1 MIPSILAPGQE
12 ELSMSSTRTAAAMV
26 ISLDFELHWGVR
38 DFIRLDAGE
47 RRRLLAAREMVVKIL
62 EVFRE
67 YGVHATWATVGLL
80 FAGSRDEAEAF
91 QPRVLPAYKNS
102 SLNPYLEQ
110 LGTSE
115 DNDPFHF
122 APSLIRQIAATPG
135 QEIASHSF
143 SHYYCLE
150 AGQSA
155 ESFEADLE
163 GAVAIAASGGYRLR
177 SYVFPRNQAN
187 PAYLPLMTRHGIE
200 MYRGAGTLAPYK
212 AVNFAGQR
220 RLSSRAV
227 RLLDTF
233 FNLYGPQMADWP
245 APSPLC
251 CLEPSRYLQRCRTFL
266 RPVRPLAVGR
276 IVGQMR
282 ASARSGRLFHL
293 WWHPEDFVTGGNA
306 NIGVLRQVLDAFSEL
321 RAENLMTSLS
331 MAEVASTV
339 LTRSEW
345 KGGRA

>member
-1 MIPSILAPGQE
+1 MTPSILAPDQE
-12 ELSMSSTRTAAAMV
+12 EQAASSVRPAAAMV

-38 DFIRLDAGE
+38 DVTRLDAAE
-47 RRRLLAAREMVVKIL
+47 RRRLLAAREMVVRIL

-67 YGVHATWATVGLL
+67 YAVHATWATVGLL

-91 QPRVLPAYKNS
+91 QPRVLPAYDNA

-110 LGTSE
+110 IGTSE
-115 DNDPFHF
+115 DDDPFHF
-122 APSLIRQIAATPG
+122 APSLIRRIAATPG

-163 GAVAIAASGGYRLR
+163 STVAIAAAGGYNLR

-187 PAYLPLMTRHGIE
+187 LAYLPLLSRHGIE
-200 MYRGAGTLAPYK
+200 VYRGAGSLAPYK
-212 AVNFAGQR
+212 AVNFAAQR

-233 FNLYGPQMADWP
+233 FNLYGPQTADWP
-245 APSPLC
+245 APSSLC

-321 RAENLMTSLS
+321 RAEHLMTSLS
-331 MAEVASTV
+331 MGEVASTV
-339 LTRSEW
+339 PTRS
-345 KGGRA
+345 R

>member
-1 MIPSILAPGQE
+1 MNPSILASGQRE
-12 ELSMSSTRTAAAMV
+12 QAASSMRPAAAMV

-38 DFIRLDAGE
+38 DFIRLDAAE
-47 RRRLLAAREMVVKIL
+47 RRRLLSAREMVVRIL

-67 YGVHATWATVGLL
+67 YAVHATWATVGLL

-91 QPRVLPAYKNS
+91 QPRVLPAYADA

-115 DNDPFHF
+115 DDDPFHF
-122 APSLIRQIAATPG
+122 APTLIRQIAATPG

-150 AGQSA
+150 AGQSPD
-155 ESFEADLE
+155 SFEADLE
-163 GAVAIAASGGYRLR
+163 SAIDIAAAGGFDLR
-177 SYVFPRNQAN
+177 SYVFPRNQTN
-187 PAYLPLMTRHGIE
+187 PAYLPLLPPHGVE
-200 MYRGAGTLAPYK
+200 VYRGAGSLAPYK
-212 AVNFAGQR
+212 AGNFAAQR
-220 RLSSRAV
+220 RFSSRAV

-233 FNLYGPQMADWP
+233 FNLYGPQTADWP

-251 CLEPSRYLQRCRTFL
+251 CLEPSRYLQRCRWFL

-306 NIGVLRQVLDAFSEL
+306 NIGVLRQILDAFAEL
-321 RAENLMTSLS
+321 RTENLMTSLS
-331 MAEVASTV
+331 MAEAARTAP
-339 LTRSEW
+339 TCIRS
-345 KGGRA
+345 KGIRA